1 MSGEVFQRYAAFYNL
16 LYREK
21 DYAAEAAYVH
31 GLIRQWCPGARTV
44 LNLGCGTGNHD
55 YELVKLGYEVTGVDL
70 SEEMLSA
77 AVARLDS
84 VSVGAS
90 SPRFEQ
96 GDVRTVRLG
105 KTFDVVISLFHVMS
119 YQASNDDLRAAF
131 ATVNDHLAPGGCL
144 LFDCWYGP
152 GVLRDLPTVRVKRLE
167 DERIEFVRIAEPV
180 MHPNDN
186 LVDVNYQ
193 AIITDKM
200 TDEVEKLSETHRMRY
215 LFVPEVELFLQGAG
229 LRIRA
234 CHEWMS
240 ERNPDFS
247 SWNACFVANR

>member
-1 MSGEVFQRYAAFYNL
+1 MSGDVFQRYAAYYNL

-31 GLIRQWCPGARTV
+31 GLIRQWYPSARSV

-84 VSVGAS
+84 VPVGSS

-96 GDVRTVRLG
+96 GDIRTVRLG
-105 KTFDVVISLFHVMS
+105 KTYDVVISLFHVMS
-119 YQASNDDLRAAF
+119 YQTSNDDLRAAF
-131 ATVNDHLAPGGCL
+131 ATANEHLAPDGCF

-200 TDEVEKLSETHRMRY
+200 TDDVEKLSETHRMRY

-240 ERNPDFS
+240 ERSPDFS